1 MDALARQ
8 QQLLAEQQA
17 MMERQR
23 QDIARL
29 TELLARQQEA
39 FLSERQF
46 QQRLFS
52 SEMDK
57 LRSTVERLEG
67 EVARARGGRQQLL
80 DPPARPGRVG
90 EGGGA

>member
-39 FLSERQF
+39 FISERQF
-46 QQRLFS
+46 QQRLVS
-52 SEMDK
+52 AEMDK
-57 LRSTVERLEG
+57 LRKTVERLEG
-67 EVARARGGRQQLL
+67 EVSRARGGRGQLL
-80 DPPARPGRVG
+80 DSPARPGRVG